1 MFREVTH
8 WLPYQEKEGRMQ
20 RVVLIVDDNLRI
32 FESLKPNFSHMG
44 YRAVHAVDT
53 ESAIDAVTH
62 FDIDV
67 VLMDIMLGDKSGI
80 DVLKK
85 LKKIRENLPIIMI
98 TGFAS
103 VDTAVESMKQG
114 AYDYVT
120 KPLEFERLY
129 KIVENASRMK
139 HLETENFQ
147 LKSRVKELQPKI
159 FTENDRMRQLLSH
172 AKKLAVSD
180 IPILIVGENGSGKEV
195 IADYIHEQS
204 NRSNTLM
211 NKINCAAFPE
221 SLLDNE
227 LFGHEKG
234 AYTGA
239 DQVFKGVFERTH
251 GGTLL
256 LDEIGDMPLT
266 IQAKILRVLQNS
278 EIRRIGGSVTEKVD
292 VRFIAATNRN
302 LEDLIRE
309 GTFREDLYYRLNAA
323 IIEIPPLRDRKEEI
337 EPLAH
342 FFLADFSQMMD
353 KKVTSIE
360 PEVISLFLDYNWPGN
375 IRELK
380 NAINYSV
387 SISSTPSICLE
398 DVPPKIIGKITE
410 PSPQD
415 NYNIRERMEKMLIEK
430 SLSENNHNKK
440 KVAELLNMSRKTL
453 YVKLE
458 KYGING

>member
-1 MFREVTH
+1 
-8 WLPYQEKEGRMQ
+8 MQ

-44 YRAVHAVDT
+44 YRALHAVDT

-62 FDIDV
+62 FEIDV

-80 DVLKK
+80 DILKK
-85 LKKIRENLPIIMI
+85 LKEIQETLPIIMI

-103 VDTAVESMKQG
+103 VDTAVESMKLG

-120 KPLEFERLY
+120 KPLEFERLF

-139 HLETENFQ
+139 HLEAENIQ
-147 LKSRVKELQPKI
+147 LKTKVKELQPKI
-159 FTENDRMRQLLSH
+159 FTENDRMKQLLSH
-172 AKKLAVSD
+172 AKKLAISD
-180 IPILIVGENGSGKEV
+180 IPILIIGENGSGKEV
-195 IADYIHEQS
+195 IADYIHDQS
-204 NRSNTLM
+204 SRSDTLM

-239 DQVFKGVFERTH
+239 DQVFKGVFERTN

-323 IIEIPPLRDRKEEI
+323 IIEIPPLRARKEEI
-337 EPLAH
+337 EPLAQ
-342 FFLADFSQMMD
+342 FFLADFSQMME
-353 KKVTSIE
+353 KKITSIE
-360 PEVISLFLDYNWPGN
+360 PEVISLFLDYSWPGN

-387 SISSTPSICLE
+387 SISSSQTISLE

-415 NYNIRERMEKMLIEK
+415 NYNIRERMERILIEK

-453 YVKLE
+453 YAKLD